1 MKNRLIIFVSS
12 ILVVVTIILIVIGVF
27 NKSDV
32 KGINISPNT
41 NNVNYNSQFKDIN
54 PDSHDIDISQ
64 LDIDIFN
71 VDWFSISEDTSVD
84 YYNVCQYLIYAIR
97 DYYDNNVTDKFKVSL
112 PLDIFDNTTNMI
124 FNVRVHGDNTE
135 LIVFI
140 DMYNNKVKV
149 TEVSE

>member
-12 ILVVVTIILIVIGVF
+12 ILVVVTVILIVIGVF

-54 PDSHDIDISQ
+54 PGSHDIDISQ

-149 TEVSE
+149 TEVIE

>member
-64 LDIDIFN
+64 LKLQKDEVSD
-71 VDWFSISEDTSVD
+71 VKYFSK
-84 YYNVCQYLIYAIR
+84 N
-97 DYYDNNVTDKFKVSL
+97 
-112 PLDIFDNTTNMI
+112 
-124 FNVRVHGDNTE
+124 E
-135 LIVFI
+135 LIERI
-140 DMYNNKVKV
+140 NNNYDEL
-149 TEVSE
+149 TEKTSSWHFLKKILEDA